1 MKNDSE
7 QKLKAIC
14 ILDGRNKDKLEEVSK
29 YFSEFALIRYR
40 IRIEVE
46 YLIFLSKNTK
56 IIRNLASKEINF
68 LQNIWKNFQ
77 LKDALIVKQFEAQT
91 NHDVKAVEYFLQKK
105 IKKTT
110 LKDFIPFIHFGL
122 TSYDINIPAYAL
134 MLVGF
139 NECVI
144 SPTLHKL
151 LKLLREKIEETKN
164 MPMLARTHGQPAL
177 PTTMGKE
184 LSVFYK
190 RILKEVEHLKNFQ
203 FEGKLT
209 GAVCNFNAL
218 DFVYPQYDWISSS
231 RKFIRSLGLLPN
243 VITTQILPY
252 DNWLEFFD
260 LLKRLNNIMVGLCQ
274 DIWWYISFEYFL
286 QRKKKEEVGSSTMS
300 HKVNPITFENAE
312 GNLQLANALFEFFV
326 RKLSVSR
333 LQRDLSDSTIKRDFG
348 LAFGFTI
355 LAWDSLFAG
364 LSRITPNVQKMQED
378 LNNHWEIYS
387 EGVQTYLRS
396 LGKDQAFEILKEKTR
411 GKTFNKSQFHK
422 LIDTLPIDE
431 KDKKNLKIKSLAEY
445 LGLAKSIT
453 DIALKNY

>member
-1 MKNDSE
+1 
-7 QKLKAIC
+7 
-14 ILDGRNKDKLEEVSK
+14 
-29 YFSEFALIRYR
+29 
-40 IRIEVE
+40 
-46 YLIFLSKNTK
+46 
-56 IIRNLASKEINF
+56 
-68 LQNIWKNFQ
+68 
-77 LKDALIVKQFEAQT
+77 
-91 NHDVKAVEYFLQKK
+91 
-105 IKKTT
+105 
-110 LKDFIPFIHFGL
+110 
-122 TSYDINIPAYAL
+122 
-134 MLVGF
+134 
-139 NECVI
+139 
-144 SPTLHKL
+144 
-151 LKLLREKIEETKN
+151 
-164 MPMLARTHGQPAL
+164 
-177 PTTMGKE
+177 
-184 LSVFYK
+184 
-190 RILKEVEHLKNFQ
+190 
-203 FEGKLT
+203 
-209 GAVCNFNAL
+209 
-218 DFVYPQYDWISSS
+218 
-231 RKFIRSLGLLPN
+231 
-243 VITTQILPY
+243 
-252 DNWLEFFD
+252 
-260 LLKRLNNIMVGLCQ
+260 
-274 DIWWYISFEYFL
+274 
-286 QRKKKEEVGSSTMS
+286 MS